1 MSTAVDID
9 EKIEQVIT
17 TSDRYKVILLNDD
30 HTPMDFVIEILTT
43 IFKHTPEVAR
53 DLTMKV
59 HQEGSAVCGVYSFEL
74 AEQKSIEATTLSR
87 NAGFPLQIRIEKD

>member
-17 TSDRYKVILLNDD
+17 TPDQYKVIMLNDD
-30 HTPMDFVIEILTT
+30 HTPMDFVIEILTG
-43 IFKHTPEVAR
+43 IFKHSSEIAR
-53 DLTMKV
+53 DLTMQIHK
-59 HQEGSAVCGVYSFEL
+59 EGSAICGVYTFEL

-87 NAGFPLQIRIEKD
+87 NAGFPLQLRIEKN

>member
-17 TSDRYKVILLNDD
+17 TPDRYKVILLNDD

-43 IFKHTPEVAR
+43 IE
-53 DLTMKV
+53 
-59 HQEGSAVCGVYSFEL
+59 
-74 AEQKSIEATTLSR
+74 
-87 NAGFPLQIRIEKD
+87 